1 MTLLTA
7 TPKPDACSCFA
18 APQKIRRIAGF
29 GWPGRWLGYKTRET
43 AVPRLVAQTYLT
55 YLI

>member
-7 TPKPDACSCFA
+7 TPRPGACLCFA
-18 APQKIRRIAGF
+18 ALQKIWRIAGF

-43 AVPRLVAQTYLT
+43 AVPRLVA
-55 YLI
+55 